1 MVWTVTEGLEGTGGG
16 GDPVYQRHVTGV
28 LFIYMVC
35 VSQVKGASEEASQE
49 VISNQ
54 SRSVCGQETR
64 RGSQP

>member
-1 MVWTVTEGLEGTGGG
+1 MAVGAQSISVTSPASIWGF
-16 GDPVYQRHVTGV
+16 PPI
-28 LFIYMVC
+28 IYMVC

-64 RGSQP
+64 RGSRP